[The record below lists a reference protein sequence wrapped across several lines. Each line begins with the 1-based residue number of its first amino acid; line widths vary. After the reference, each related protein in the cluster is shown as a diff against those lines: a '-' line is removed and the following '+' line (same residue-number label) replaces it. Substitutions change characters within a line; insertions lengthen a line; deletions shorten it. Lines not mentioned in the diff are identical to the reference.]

1 MLHRFLR
8 GLGSRSTAASRK
20 QQDAPEAL
28 RRDNDKLSTI
38 VSEKLD
44 EGDIRG
50 AVRTACSSDIIAP
63 FNSDSF
69 EKLKGKRTPQPH
81 DRRVFPSGGDCDP
94 LHVLPQDVSAAVNG
108 FNPGAAGGPSGLRP
122 QHLKDASTYWR
133 CRLAPPFQSD
143 YIY

>member
-1 MLHRFLR
+1 MLDRFRR

-50 AVRTACSSDIIAP
+50 AVRTACSSDIIAS

-69 EKLKGKRTPQPH
+69 EKMKGKRTLNH
-81 DRRVFPSGGDCDP
+81 MTAESSLRVVIVIIFMCCHRMSVLQSTVSTLELPVIRLDFDPS
-94 LHVLPQDVSAAVNG
+94 
-108 FNPGAAGGPSGLRP
+108 
-122 QHLKDASTYWR
+122 T
-133 CRLAPPFQSD
+133 
-143 YIY
+143 